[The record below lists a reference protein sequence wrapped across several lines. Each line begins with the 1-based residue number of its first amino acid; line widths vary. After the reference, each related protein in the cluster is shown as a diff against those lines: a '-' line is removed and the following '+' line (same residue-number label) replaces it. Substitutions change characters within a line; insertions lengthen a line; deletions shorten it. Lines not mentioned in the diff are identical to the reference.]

1 MHLDVVYLMIGLQ
14 TWLCGGQI
22 EIAVCSRVGHI
33 FRKTRPYSAPNGED
47 TMTKNTLR
55 MVHVWLGDNQVKLS
69 LLLIY

>member
-1 MHLDVVYLMIGLQ
+1 MPQ
-14 TWLCGGQI
+14 TWMCGGQI

-55 MVHVWLGDNQVKLS
+55 MVNVWLGDSQVTVA
-69 LLLIY
+69 

>member
-1 MHLDVVYLMIGLQ
+1 M
-14 TWLCGGQI
+14 CGGQI

-55 MVHVWLGDNQVKLS
+55 MVKVWLGDSQVS
-69 LLLIY
+69 L